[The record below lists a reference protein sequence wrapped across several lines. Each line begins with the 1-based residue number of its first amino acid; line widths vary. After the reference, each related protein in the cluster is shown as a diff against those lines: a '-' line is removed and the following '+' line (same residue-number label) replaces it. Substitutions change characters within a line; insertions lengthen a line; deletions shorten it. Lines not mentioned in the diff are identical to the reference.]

1 MIPWNHITNLK
12 KLRNATL
19 NSLRVAEENKLKSVA
34 FPAISIGI
42 FGFQLGRCA
51 HIMLST
57 TIEYLKGKT
66 NIKQVVF
73 CLFGKESLETF
84 LNGFETQI

>member
-1 MIPWNHITNLK
+1 MESHNKPK

-19 NSLRVAEENKLKSVA
+19 NSLWVAEENKLKSVA
-34 FPAISIGI
+34 FPAISIGV
-42 FGFQLGRCA
+42 FGFPLDRCA